1 MIRWTTSLKHIFFFP
16 VLLVW
21 FPLTLPL
28 NDPYT
33 AWFQSGCCASVPHS
47 LSTQKVLAVKSE
59 MENSQRWFIQVMMK
73 HGADESLVYSTVLS
87 CDIIAV
93 LLTHWLFL
101 TDLTQLQRVAFF
113 FFFKEAQVFSFGLKC
128 CQLGTLYN
136 ALQ

>member
-1 MIRWTTSLKHIFFFP
+1 
-16 VLLVW
+16 
-21 FPLTLPL
+21 
-28 NDPYT
+28 
-33 AWFQSGCCASVPHS
+33 
-47 LSTQKVLAVKSE
+47 
-59 MENSQRWFIQVMMK
+59 MMK

-113 FFFKEAQVFSFGLKC
+113 FKEAQVFSFGLKC
-128 CQLGTLYN
+128 QLGTLYN